1 MTPSILPNELID
13 QIIFAM
19 ENQEQSFVFDM
30 EKIEVIPEP
39 APGMNAEAPDERFFV
54 KIPRWTS
61 ADGYHLMEKFVAG
74 INNPL
79 YRQDLGQALSGGRGA
94 FRRFKDALKSH
105 GPLEKLWYSF
115 KEREMRQT
123 VREWLQGNEE
133 AKNLAALGPEPDE
146 TEELVLIDFPLTV
159 ETFDGAIDEALID
172 TCFREAFQPEQPWL
186 RELFGEE
193 CLVSLE
199 SGEELIRILITT
211 PGGDFAAMAM
221 LVRFDSSA
229 GAVLKLP
236 LLYVDVQ
243 FRGLGLAKLLI
254 ERSAEEARYR
264 DIANLIVE
272 LPGESAVLLPF
283 LEEVGFST
291 VRRSCSL
298 NVPL

>member
-19 ENQEQSFVFDM
+19 ENQEQSFLFDM
-30 EKIEVIPEP
+30 EKLEVIPESVF
-39 APGMNAEAPDERFFV
+39 GMEGEEPDEALYVR
-54 KIPRWTS
+54 IPRWTS
-61 ADGYHLMEKFVAG
+61 ADGYHLMEKFVSG

-123 VREWLQGNEE
+123 VREWLQSNEE

-146 TEELVLIDFPLTV
+146 TEELVLIDFPVSV
-159 ETFDGAIDEALID
+159 ESYDGPLDEALIE
-172 TCFREAFQPEQPWL
+172 TCFREAFPPEQQRL

-193 CLVSLE
+193 CMISLE
-199 SGEELIRILITT
+199 SGEELIRISVHT
-211 PGGDFAAMAM
+211 PGGDFAAVAM
-221 LVRFDSSA
+221 LVRFDSGA
-229 GAVLKLP
+229 GPVLKLP
-236 LLYVDVQ
+236 LLYVDIQ
-243 FRGLGLAKLLI
+243 YRGLGLAKLLI
-254 ERSAEEARYR
+254 ERSTEEAKQREIT
-264 DIANLIVE
+264 DLIVE
-272 LPGESAVLLPF
+272 VSGTGAVLLPF
-283 LEEVGFST
+283 LEEAGFST
-291 VRRSCSL
+291 VRRSCCL